1 MTDSVS
7 GVHRLI
13 DCLDHRSIRWNA
25 KIAEPSKLSKMV
37 KIISE
42 AGIDMI
48 TELILS
54 TALGEKDMLKREEK
68 LGNCN

>member
-13 DCLDHRSIRWNA
+13 DCLDHR
-25 KIAEPSKLSKMV
+25 SKLSKMV

>member
-1 MTDSVS
+1 
-7 GVHRLI
+7 
-13 DCLDHRSIRWNA
+13 
-25 KIAEPSKLSKMV
+25 MV

>member
-25 KIAEPSKLSKMV
+25 KVAEPSKLSKMV

-54 TALGEKDMLKREEK
+54 TA
-68 LGNCN
+68 